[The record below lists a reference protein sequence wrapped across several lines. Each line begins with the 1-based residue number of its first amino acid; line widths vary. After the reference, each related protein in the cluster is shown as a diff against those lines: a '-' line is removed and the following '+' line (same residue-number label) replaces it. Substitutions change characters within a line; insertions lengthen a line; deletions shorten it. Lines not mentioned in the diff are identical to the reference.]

1 MAPAL
6 SFFGGYAATMITDQ
20 RSLLS
25 EAEEELKRRFNKK
38 EADKARLPSTAA
50 EPQGS
55 PRIDQLLLP
64 DEMRAK
70 MPVTKD
76 KYLVRENP
84 HLVQWEREVRKFLR
98 NLSPDHGHRVSAVM
112 IYEWAT
118 GIRMVDIMADQQ
130 RLKAGQQNW
139 RTDLRKLNKIL
150 EWYFGKPYMTYIC
163 GRKVPK
169 AYRVRPGY
177 FIRRHRPM
185 TLTLW
190 AEYTE
195 GVLYP

>member
-1 MAPAL
+1 
-6 SFFGGYAATMITDQ
+6 MINDQ
-20 RSLLS
+20 KSLLS
-25 EAEEELKRRFNKK
+25 SAEEELKKRFKK
-38 EADKARLPSTAA
+38 EEADKRRLPSTAA
-50 EPQGS
+50 DAAQSE
-55 PRIDQLLLP
+55 RVDQLVLP

-118 GIRMVDIMADQQ
+118 GVLVADIMKMAPE
-130 RLKAGQQNW
+130 RMPPGKQNW
-139 RTDLRKLNKIL
+139 RSDLRKLNRIL

-169 AYRVRPGY
+169 AYRVKPGY
-177 FIRRHRPM
+177 YIRRHRPM

-190 AEYTE
+190 AEYVE